1 MPITD
6 TRTAQ
11 RLLQITSPTEVE
23 AFLKEVEGNNVFE
36 DDTRWVPVGGL
47 RSNAG
52 SIEASA
58 DEVNPIIERITNSIE
73 SVIELRVARVGREH
87 QSPREAIQEFFNV
100 PQGSAR
106 LLSDNDARSLA
117 DQVVVSLRG
126 DDSSVATIVIRDK
139 GIGVQANN
147 LKDTILSLGQSE
159 KSSKPYL
166 IGMYGQGGSSTFD
179 KCVYSIIVSR
189 RASDCLS
196 GAEED
201 LPGWTIVRKRLTGR
215 GHVYSYLVDSR
226 SHNVPDIKA
235 SIAESIGFSHGTYVA
250 HIAYTG
256 LGGIASQQITNNAF
270 FTFNYRLYD
279 PLLPW
284 TLTDERP
291 NMNQTSR
298 TMRGIPYRVDQIPQV
313 NGIGSIQARQT
324 TEQSAVRHHI
334 EYSHAMSSGSKLRV
348 EWWIIQD
355 EQTVKGRR
363 RHDHAGRLA
372 AYIDRTRRYRQRIIA
387 ITRGGQTHA
396 ALTAQPFRTNQLREI
411 SKSVIVNVSTDDLT
425 FEEGAS
431 FFASNR
437 ADLKDESQSAIEKA
451 IQAAITLYLPD
462 LRGIEHERQSELL
475 AGKGADDEDRL
486 RVRLDP
492 IIKLFQRSIVRSG
505 SSTSQRK
512 MTGKPF
518 KGVAIPTYLRFA
530 RTEPLSVLPG
540 IPTRV
545 EILTD
550 AADDV
555 VRSKGVRFLL
565 DSNNPLA
572 QCGTFQGKD
581 GRYRFSIIPSPM
593 LVQGTRI
600 ELSAIIYRPSVFER
614 STQQPC
620 YLEVSAPP
628 PPWVG
633 NDPPTFLRFKTTSAG
648 EIHVRQGGARISIE
662 SDANDDFLRTGGTI
676 EVGLVNANGLSVSGT
691 TSPRRGEFHV
701 NIPIPEDYPIGPTG
715 QIEAVIKSKNSPQF
729 SATGTLIINQK
740 PTGGGSVDI
749 VSAPA
754 YKIYDVKEIPQ
765 SDDEKSW
772 TEMSDV
778 LECAQWTGKD
788 VGAFYITGQDSD
800 REIHLYLNVDN
811 QELLEAEK
819 RIARRSS
826 ATLDSFREAHRTLLC
841 LHLYGI
847 AVNEPSTDDLPYEKY
862 QEEMIR
868 VNRTLLYAHK
878 EFLDSSDLD
887 IAE

>member
-6 TRTAQ
+6 TQIAE
-11 RLLQITSPTEVE
+11 RLLQITSPTELE
-23 AFLKEVEGNNVFE
+23 AFLKEVEGDNVFE
-36 DDTRWVPVGGL
+36 DDTRWVPVGGQ

-52 SIEASA
+52 PIEASA
-58 DEVNPIIERITNSIE
+58 DEVNPIIERITNAIE
-73 SVIELRVARVGREH
+73 SVIELKVARSGHEP
-87 QSPREAIQEFFNV
+87 QNPRDAIEKFFNV

-106 LLSDNDARSLA
+106 LLSDNEARSLA

-126 DDSSVATIVIRDK
+126 DDPSIATVVIQDK

-179 KCVYSIIVSR
+179 KCAYSVIVSR

-196 GAEED
+196 ETEED
-201 LPGWTIVRKRLTGR
+201 LLGWTIVRKRLIGR

-226 SHNVPDIKA
+226 SHSIPKVNG

-291 NMNQTSR
+291 NMNKTSR

-313 NGIGSIQARQT
+313 NGIGSMQARQT
-324 TEQSAVRHHI
+324 TDQGAVRHHI
-334 EYSHAMSSGSKLRV
+334 EYSHAMSSGSKLHV

-355 EQTVKGRR
+355 EQAVEGRR
-363 RHDHAGRLA
+363 RHDHAGRLS
-372 AYIDRTRRYRQRIIA
+372 AYVDRTRRYRQRVIA

-396 ALTAQPFRTNQLREI
+396 ALTAQPFRVNQLREI

-451 IQAAITLYLPD
+451 IEAAITLYLHE
-462 LRGIEHERQSELL
+462 LRGIERERQSELL
-475 AGKGADDEDRL
+475 AGKGADDEDRI
-486 RVRLDP
+486 RARLDP
-492 IIKLFQRSIVRSG
+492 MIKLFHRSIVLPG

-512 MTGKPF
+512 KTGEPF
-518 KGVAIPTYLRFA
+518 RGVAIPTYLRFA
-530 RTEPLSVLPG
+530 RTESLSILPG
-540 IPTRV
+540 NPTYV
-545 EILTD
+545 VLLTD

-565 DSNNPLA
+565 ESNNPLV
-572 QCGTFQGKD
+572 QCSTFQGND
-581 GRYRFSIIPSPM
+581 GRYRFSVIPSPT

-600 ELSAIIYRPSVFER
+600 ELSATIYRPSVFER

-620 YLEVSAPP
+620 YLDVIAPP
-628 PPWVG
+628 PAWVG
-633 NDPPTFLRFKTTSAG
+633 NDPPTFLRFKTTSTG
-648 EIHVRQGGARISIE
+648 EIHVRQGGSRISIE
-662 SDANDDFLRTGGTI
+662 SDASDDFLRTGGTI
-676 EVGLVNANGLSVSGT
+676 GVGLVNANGLSVSGT
-691 TSPRRGEFHV
+691 TSPNRGEFHIS
-701 NIPIPEDYPIGPTG
+701 IPIPEDHPTGPAG
-715 QIEAVIKSKNSPQF
+715 QIEATIKSKNGLQF
-729 SATGTLIINQK
+729 SATGNLIINRK
-740 PTGGGSVDI
+740 LAGGGAADVA
-749 VSAPA
+749 SAPA
-754 YKIYDVKEIPQ
+754 YQIHDVKEIPQ

-778 LECAQWTGKD
+778 LECEPWTGKD

-811 QELLEAEK
+811 QELLEAG
-819 RIARRSS
+819 RRMARRSS
-826 ATLDSFREAHRTLLC
+826 ATLDNFREAHRTLLC

-847 AVNEPSTDDLPYEKY
+847 AVDESSTDDLPYEKY
-862 QEEMIR
+862 QDEMIR